1 MAKDLYNVL
10 GVDKKASAD
19 EIKSAY
25 RKLAKKYHPDMYS
38 TAPDAEKK
46 QAEEKFKE
54 ISHAYDILS
63 DAKKKE
69 MYDLTGSDDP
79 NAGVGGGGWGGTS
92 WGGNAGGFDFD
103 LGDIFSSFFGGGG
116 RRGGASRANRQ
127 MQGDD
132 IGITLNL
139 TFVEAAFGF
148 EKDVKYKRS
157 ENCPSC
163 KGSGAKGGTAFKTC
177 PRCHGSGVVTT
188 VQRTIMGQ
196 MQTQSVCPDCGGT
209 GKIITEKCPV
219 CGGKGRSNV
228 ERTLKINVPAGIDDG
243 QKMTYYNEGEAGLNG
258 GPNGNAVIFI
268 KVQPHKYFVRKGID
282 LYLDFPISFVQASL
296 GCKVDVP
303 TLGESVK
310 LDIPDGTQ
318 SGTVFRIKGKGIKHL
333 KRDSY
338 GDILVT
344 VIVEIPRS
352 ITKEQRDLLF
362 KFDNYTT
369 AKQFPKKTAFYD
381 KL

>member
-38 TAPDAEKK
+38 TAPDTEKK

-139 TFVEAAFGF
+139 TFVEAAFGC

-228 ERTLKINVPAGIDDG
+228 ELTLKINVPAGIDDG

-282 LYLDFPISFVQASL
+282 LYLDFPISFVQAAL

-303 TLGESVK
+303 TLGDSVK

-344 VIVEIPRS
+344 VIVEIPKS

>member
-1 MAKDLYNVL
+1 
-10 GVDKKASAD
+10 
-19 EIKSAY
+19 
-25 RKLAKKYHPDMYS
+25 
-38 TAPDAEKK
+38 
-46 QAEEKFKE
+46 
-54 ISHAYDILS
+54 
-63 DAKKKE
+63 

-79 NAGVGGGGWGGTS
+79 NAGAGAGGWGGAS

-139 TFVEAAFGF
+139 TFVEAAFGC
-148 EKDVKYKRS
+148 EKDVKYRRT
-157 ENCPSC
+157 ENCSAC
-163 KGSGAKGGTAFKTC
+163 KGTGAKGGTAFKTC
-177 PRCHGSGVVTT
+177 PKCHGSGVVMS

-196 MQTQSVCPDCGGT
+196 MQTQTICPDCGGT
-209 GKIITEKCPV
+209 GKIITEKCSV
-219 CGGKGRSNV
+219 CGGKGRNV
-228 ERTLKINVPAGIDDG
+228 IERTLKVNIPAGIDDG
-243 QKMTYYNEGEAGLNG
+243 QKMTYYNEGEAGING

-268 KVQPHKYFVRKGID
+268 KVQPHKYFVRKGVD

-303 TLGESVK
+303 TLKEAVK
-310 LDIPDGTQ
+310 LDIPEGTQ

-344 VIVEIPRS
+344 IVVEIPKS
-352 ITKEQRDLLF
+352 ITKEQRELLF

-369 AKQFPKKTAFYD
+369 AKQFPKKTSFYD